1 MLRPVRL
8 FGALILFLILLIT
21 PHPVLASSVVIN
33 EILVHP
39 SSGSD
44 WVELYNPTD
53 STIDLTGWSLFDS
66 TSQIKSLSGSLQSN
80 SFISFDVS
88 NRLNNGGDSI
98 YLKNQS
104 GLLIDSYSYSVDPGV
119 DVSIGRSP
127 DGSSWGILTAAT
139 KGTANSSPSQPT
151 STSTPNQP
159 IATPTD
165 IPAAV
170 TISNLPD
177 NISSNQTV
185 IITVQLTDKPNSKF
199 FLKGAFKKSSSS
211 NYFGLTEVNG
221 SWIKNIATF
230 SNQYP
235 ITTDPAGNWKGLI
248 TVRPDPDDSGFTG
261 PDAYTFKV
269 GRYSN
274 SGDGPLWSN
283 QQTVFINSANS
294 TDTSQNALTPP
305 TIVQTKNNSNSFV
318 KTASTGG
325 QVLGKSSTATYA
337 ATPSSK
343 PTESFKSSE
352 KKFNPIKLIGIGL
365 ITISLGSLG
374 YLYLKIK
381 RIF

>member
-8 FGALILFLILLIT
+8 FGALILSLILLIT

-53 STIDLTGWSLFDS
+53 STIDLTGWSLSDS

-104 GLLIDSYSYSVDPGV
+104 GLLIDSYSYSVDPGA

-127 DGSSWGILTAAT
+127 DGSSWGILTAVT
-139 KGTANSSPSQPT
+139 KGTANSSALQPT

-159 IATPTD
+159 ITTPTD
-165 IPAAV
+165 IPTAV

-177 NISSNQTV
+177 NISTNQTV
-185 IITVQLTDKPNSKF
+185 IVTVQLTDKPNSKF

-248 TVRPDPDDSGFTG
+248 TVKPDPDDSGFTG
-261 PDAYTFKV
+261 SDAYIFKV

-283 QQTVFINSANS
+283 QQTIFINSVDQTNS
-294 TDTSQNALTPP
+294 AQNTIQP
-305 TIVQTKNNSNSFV
+305 TAVQVKSNSSSFN
-318 KTASTGG
+318 KPASTGG

-343 PTESFKSSE
+343 LTESFKSSE
-352 KKFNPIKLIGIGL
+352 KQFNPIKLIGIGL